1 MGVSGRE
8 VDTVV
13 DVLPL
18 YGQIEIGDRDAVEVP
33 QWETGEEQ
41 AVANET
47 MICVATRS
55 DADGRVRVTVISEG
69 VRATE
74 GSEVFAGELSLPSG
88 VLVVG
93 NSIAAQTEEL
103 DLSPARSIMVRVL
116 VEPRDLPSQV
126 TVVVA

>member
-1 MGVSGRE
+1 M
-8 VDTVV
+8 V

>member
-1 MGVSGRE
+1 MSASDRE
-8 VDTVV
+8 VDTEV

-33 QWETGEEQ
+33 QWETGDEP
-41 AVANET
+41 AIANEG

-55 DADGRVRVTVISEG
+55 DADGKVRVIVLSVG
-69 VRATE
+69 GRSPE

-93 NSIAAQTEEL
+93 NSIAAQTEEI
-103 DLSPARSIMVRVL
+103 DLSPARSVVIRVF